1 MIRREAPPTIY
12 LKGACAMATGPMN
25 QSGRRRWPSAR
36 WLLSALGLTAVLLA
50 VVLVAPRLLYPALN
64 DQELDRDKVTGR
76 DRVQLRNDRLRLQN
90 DARATLLQGL
100 AGGVLLLGAYFT
112 WRQVQATRQQLYLTE
127 QGQLT
132 ERFTRAVDQLGSDR
146 LDVRLGGIYALE
158 RIARDYPPD
167 RSTIGEVLTAYIR
180 QRSPWPPSQPGQY
193 QPNWPLYG
201 QQGQPELRARALDL
215 QAALTVLGR
224 GPFPKPSDPELRQA
238 ARLDLHQVDLR
249 RADLIEAHL
258 EGANLREAHLE
269 GAVLRGAQLQ
279 AAILPQADLE
289 GAFLADAH
297 LEGAVLTAAELTGA
311 RLERASF
318 AGAHLEGANLQDAEL
333 TNTDLCGAHANDRTI
348 WPSSWNRQRAEAAGV
363 HFRDP
368 RQ

>member
-25 QSGRRRWPSAR
+25 QSGCRRWPSAR

-112 WRQVQATRQQLYLTE
+112 WRQVQVTRQQLYLTE

-158 RIARDYPPD
+158 RSPV
-167 RSTIGEVLTAYIR
+167 TIHPT
-180 QRSPWPPSQPGQY
+180 
-193 QPNWPLYG
+193 
-201 QQGQPELRARALDL
+201 GQPSARSLPPTSANAPPGRHLN
-215 QAALTVLGR
+215 QANTSPT
-224 GPFPKPSDPELRQA
+224 GPC
-238 ARLDLHQVDLR
+238 
-249 RADLIEAHL
+249 
-258 EGANLREAHLE
+258 
-269 GAVLRGAQLQ
+269 
-279 AAILPQADLE
+279 
-289 GAFLADAH
+289 
-297 LEGAVLTAAELTGA
+297 TAS
-311 RLERASF
+311 RAS
-318 AGAHLEGANLQDAEL
+318 QS
-333 TNTDLCGAHANDRTI
+333 CGPGHWTYR
-348 WPSSWNRQRAEAAGV
+348 P
-363 HFRDP
+363 P
-368 RQ
+368 

>member
-25 QSGRRRWPSAR
+25 QSGRQRWPSAR
-36 WLLSALGLTAVLLA
+36 WLLSGLGLTAVLLA

-201 QQGQPELRARALDL
+201 QQGQPELRARAS
-215 QAALTVLGR
+215 
-224 GPFPKPSDPELRQA
+224 KP
-238 ARLDLHQVDLR
+238 
-249 RADLIEAHL
+249 I
-258 EGANLREAHLE
+258 
-269 GAVLRGAQLQ
+269 
-279 AAILPQADLE
+279 
-289 GAFLADAH
+289 
-297 LEGAVLTAAELTGA
+297 
-311 RLERASF
+311 
-318 AGAHLEGANLQDAEL
+318 
-333 TNTDLCGAHANDRTI
+333 
-348 WPSSWNRQRAEAAGV
+348 
-363 HFRDP
+363 
-368 RQ
+368 